1 MATHANRY
9 ENSIQKIIQLG
20 LQIVFTSITI
30 WFPFSCKTST
40 NDNPGTSEKSDN
52 GITVLIPSDFSGT
65 LRIVREE
72 KCGKKIETI
81 SGKRIIEIPRNGIL
95 IIRDTLEIYY
105 IAHEFFLVDSTGKKI
120 LIPDIT
126 DEEEPI
132 DALTVGV
139 KLIGPG
145 GFAIA
150 DGSYSNMVFLE
161 LVVSNP
167 GHTPINMD
175 EEIFDELTRATVISC
190 RQKTQ

>member
-1 MATHANRY
+1 MLYCR
-9 ENSIQKIIQLG
+9 
-20 LQIVFTSITI
+20 
-30 WFPFSCKTST
+30 
-40 NDNPGTSEKSDN
+40 
-52 GITVLIPSDFSGT
+52 
-65 LRIVREE
+65 
-72 KCGKKIETI
+72 
-81 SGKRIIEIPRNGIL
+81 
-95 IIRDTLEIYY
+95 
-105 IAHEFFLVDSTGKKI
+105 
-120 LIPDIT
+120 
-126 DEEEPI
+126 
-132 DALTVGV
+132 TVGV